1 MSQKPLISA
10 RDLSVHFHLRG
21 GLFIPR
27 LVLKAVEAINLD
39 IPKGSFFGLVG
50 ESGSGKTTLGRAF
63 LKANNIS
70 RGAVHYADGEVEYD
84 LHDMPKS
91 DLSDYRKRAQLIFQ
105 DPYAALSPRM
115 TVRDIIAEPLEVMG
129 ITKTREETDERV
141 REIAARCRL
150 NLEHLRRFPHAF
162 SGGQRQRISI
172 ARALVSNPRFVVADE
187 SVAALDVSIQA
198 DILNLLKSLQ
208 EELGLTY
215 LFISHDLSVVAHIC
229 DHVAVMYLGRLVET
243 APTRE
248 LFSAPRHP
256 YTKAL
261 LSAIPSLD
269 PDNRGNNQK
278 LEGEI
283 PSPTNPPP
291 GCKFHTRCPYAID
304 ICRTE
309 EPKLETSS
317 KEHDVAC
324 HRWKELV
331 DEPASSKTKKSTKAK
346 SKA

>member
-1 MSQKPLISA
+1 MNTAVKQGIDTHSSVSQALITA
-10 RDLSVHFHLRG
+10 DKLSVQFPIGGGFLRKKQM
-21 GLFIPR
+21 LR
-27 LVLKAVEAINLD
+27 AVDDVSLA

-50 ESGSGKTTLGRAF
+50 ESGSGKTTLGRAM
-63 LKANNIS
+63 LRAAPISGGNI
-70 RGAVHYADGEVEYD
+70 HYSDGEVSYNLVD
-84 LHDMPKS
+84 LPKTE
-91 DLSDYRKRAQLIFQ
+91 LIEYRKRAQLIFQ

-141 REIAARCRL
+141 RSIATKCRL

-208 EELGLTY
+208 EELQLTY

-229 DHVAVMYLGRLVET
+229 DHVAVMYIGRLVET
-243 APTRE
+243 APTQE
-248 LFSAPRHP
+248 LFRAPRHP

-261 LSAIPSLD
+261 MSAIPSLD
-269 PDNRGNNQK
+269 PDQRGNAQK

-283 PSPTNPPP
+283 PSPTNPPS
-291 GCKFHTRCPYAID
+291 GCKFHTRCPHTID
-304 ICRTE
+304 ICKQK
-309 EPKLETSS
+309 EPTLDHLGV
-317 KEHDVAC
+317 EHDVAC
-324 HRWKELV
+324 HRWQDLSG
-331 DEPASSKTKKSTKAK
+331 PA
-346 SKA
+346 

>member
-1 MSQKPLISA
+1 MSDDLLIEA
-10 RDLSVHFHLRG
+10 RDLSVHFPIRGG
-21 GLFIPR
+21 GLFGPGVVVR
-27 LVLKAVEAINLD
+27 AVEGVNLD
-39 IPKGSFFGLVG
+39 IDKGSFFGLVG
-50 ESGSGKTTLGRAF
+50 ESGSGKTTLGRAL
-63 LKANNIS
+63 LKAAPIS
-70 RGAVHYADGEVEYD
+70 RGSVQYNDGEVQHD
-84 LHDMPKS
+84 LTEIDDKA
-91 DLSDYRKRAQLIFQ
+91 LKDYRSRAQLIFQ

-129 ITKTREETDERV
+129 LTSSREETDERV
-141 REIAARCRL
+141 REIAAKCRL

-172 ARALVSNPRFVVADE
+172 ARALVSGPRFVVADE

-198 DILNLLKSLQ
+198 DVLNLLKEIQ
-208 EELGLTY
+208 EEMGLTF

-248 LFSAPRHP
+248 LFAAPRHP

-269 PDNRGNNQK
+269 PDDTNKAQK

-291 GCKFHTRCPYAID
+291 GCKFQTRCPYATD
-304 ICRTE
+304 ICRKE
-309 EPKLETSS
+309 EPKLEHSS
-317 KEHDVAC
+317 SEHEVAC
-324 HRWKELV
+324 HHWQDLM
-331 DEPASSKTKKSTKAK
+331 D
-346 SKA
+346 

>member
-1 MSQKPLISA
+1 MSKPLIA
-10 RDLSVHFHLRG
+10 AENLSVHFPIGGGFLRKKQM
-21 GLFIPR
+21 LR
-27 LVLKAVEAINLD
+27 AVDDVSLS

-50 ESGSGKTTLGRAF
+50 ESGSGKTTLGRAM
-63 LKANNIS
+63 LRAAPIS
-70 RGAVHYADGEVEYD
+70 GGSINYDDGEVAYD
-84 LHDMPKS
+84 LTHLPKS
-91 DLSDYRKRAQLIFQ
+91 ELSEYRKRAQLIFQ

-141 REIAARCRL
+141 RNIAAKCRL

-172 ARALVSNPRFVVADE
+172 ARALVSNPKFVVADE

-198 DILNLLKSLQ
+198 DILNLLKALQ
-208 EELGLTY
+208 DELELTY

-248 LFSAPRHP
+248 LFNAPRHP

-261 LSAIPSLD
+261 MSAIPSLD
-269 PDNRGNNQK
+269 PDQRGNAQK

-283 PSPTNPPP
+283 PSPTNPPS
-291 GCKFHTRCPYAID
+291 GCKFHTRCPHVID
-304 ICRTE
+304 ICKQK
-309 EPKLETSS
+309 EPTLSS
-317 KEHDVAC
+317 LGGMHDVAC
-324 HRWKELV
+324 HRWQELQQV
-331 DEPASSKTKKSTKAK
+331 P
-346 SKA
+346 

>member
-1 MSQKPLISA
+1 MSEHSLIKA
-10 RDLSVHFHLRG
+10 DKLSVHFPIGGGVLRRPKM
-21 GLFIPR
+21 LR
-27 LVLKAVEAINLD
+27 AVDEVTLS

-50 ESGSGKTTLGRAF
+50 ESGSGKTTFGRA
-63 LKANNIS
+63 LLRATPITS
-70 RGAVHYADGEVEYD
+70 GSVHYSDGEVDYD
-84 LHDMPKS
+84 LVNLPKTE
-91 DLSDYRKRAQLIFQ
+91 LTEYRKRAQLIFQ

-115 TVRDIIAEPLEVMG
+115 TVRDIIAEPIEVMEM
-129 ITKTREETDERV
+129 TKTREETDERV
-141 REIAARCRL
+141 RRIAEKCRL

-172 ARALVSNPRFVVADE
+172 ARALVSDPRFVVADE

-208 EELGLTY
+208 QELQLTY

-248 LFSAPRHP
+248 LFTAPRHP

-269 PDNRGNNQK
+269 PDQRGNAQK

-283 PSPTNPPP
+283 PSPTNPPS
-291 GCKFHTRCPYAID
+291 GCKFHTRCPHAID
-304 ICRTE
+304 ICKE
-309 EPKLETSS
+309 SEPSLDHLGV
-317 KEHDVAC
+317 EHDVAC
-324 HRWKELV
+324 HRWQELIHI
-331 DEPASSKTKKSTKAK
+331 E
-346 SKA
+346 

>member
-1 MSQKPLISA
+1 MSEKPIITA
-10 RDLSVHFHLRG
+10 RNLSVKFRIGGGFMMKNVYLRAVNNVNVD
-21 GLFIPR
+21 IPR
-27 LVLKAVEAINLD
+27 
-39 IPKGSFFGLVG
+39 GSFYGLVG

-63 LKANNIS
+63 LKAVNIS
-70 RGAVHYADGEVEYD
+70 EGEVHYRDEEVDYNLKD
-84 LHDMPKS
+84 LTKIE
-91 DLSDYRKRAQLIFQ
+91 LKDYRKRAQLIFQ

-129 ITKTREETDERV
+129 LTNGREETDARV
-141 REIAARCRL
+141 REISAKCRL

-172 ARALVSNPRFVVADE
+172 ARALVSSPKFVVADE

-198 DILNLLKSLQ
+198 DILNLLKDLQ
-208 EELGLTY
+208 NELGLTY

-229 DHVAVMYLGRLVET
+229 DHVAVMYLGRLVES
-243 APTRE
+243 APTRT
-248 LFSAPRHP
+248 LFAGPRHP

-269 PDNRGNNQK
+269 PDDKGMAQK

-291 GCKFHTRCPYAID
+291 GCKFNTRCAYAID
-304 ICRTE
+304 ICRKE
-309 EPKLETSS
+309 EPKLEHTGGGH
-317 KEHDVAC
+317 EVAC
-324 HRWKELV
+324 HRWSELL
-331 DEPASSKTKKSTKAK
+331 EEA
-346 SKA
+346 

>member
-1 MSQKPLISA
+1 MGPAHDKPRSTQTQPLIRA
-10 RDLSVHFHLRG
+10 DNLSVHFPIGG
-21 GLFIPR
+21 GLFTR
-27 LVLKAVEAINLD
+27 KQMLRAVDDVSLS

-50 ESGSGKTTLGRAF
+50 ESGSGKTTLGRAM
-63 LKANNIS
+63 LRATPITGGS
-70 RGAVHYADGEVEYD
+70 ITYADGEVQYD
-84 LHDMPKS
+84 LVELPKKQ
-91 DLSDYRKRAQLIFQ
+91 LIDYRKRAQLIFQ

-129 ITKTREETDERV
+129 ITSTREETDERV
-141 REIAARCRL
+141 RNIAAKCRL

-172 ARALVSNPRFVVADE
+172 ARALVSSPRFVVADE

-198 DILNLLKSLQ
+198 DILNLLKALQ
-208 EELGLTY
+208 DELHLTY

-248 LFSAPRHP
+248 LFRAPRHP

-269 PDNRGNNQK
+269 PDQRGTAQK

-283 PSPTNPPP
+283 PSPTNPPS
-291 GCKFHTRCPYAID
+291 GCKFHTRCPHAIAVCKTSEPTLD
-304 ICRTE
+304 HLGTE
-309 EPKLETSS
+309 HE
-317 KEHDVAC
+317 VAC
-324 HRWKELV
+324 HRWQELALH
-331 DEPASSKTKKSTKAK
+331 E
-346 SKA
+346 